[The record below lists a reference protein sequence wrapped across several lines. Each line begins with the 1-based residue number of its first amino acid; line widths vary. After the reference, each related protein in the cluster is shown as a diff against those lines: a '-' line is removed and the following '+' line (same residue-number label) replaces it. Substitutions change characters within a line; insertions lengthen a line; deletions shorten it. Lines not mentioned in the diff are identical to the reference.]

1 VTAQGSSRSVF
12 KRAIERGNL
21 PMAEMT
27 ARAARLPR
35 SAVRRRKSVGITDV
49 RVMRLEVP
57 HPRTAITSN
66 GLPA

>member
-27 ARAARLPR
+27 ARAISGSP
-35 SAVRRRKSVGITDV
+35 
-49 RVMRLEVP
+49 MRF
-57 HPRTAITSN
+57 H
-66 GLPA
+66 